1 MDNPTPPITTASQQ
15 QQQASIL
22 SLRYSQNI
30 LGALCTDPNGLCLGY
45 RGDISPSLSGVFCA
59 IAKLASQL
67 DGGNDGNSNG
77 SDGGV
82 PTVIIQTENSAML
95 IKEYHGGRTVV
106 FRVPVENDG
115 GNIHEGY
122 NLTTLNQG

>member
-1 MDNPTPPITTASQQ
+1 MDNAAPPITAASQQ
-15 QQQASIL
+15 QQQAPIL

-30 LGALCTDPNGLCLGY
+30 LGALCTDPNGLCLGF

-67 DGGNDGNSNG
+67 DDGKDANSNG
-77 SDGGV
+77 SDGEV
-82 PTVIIQTENSAML
+82 PTVTIQTENSAML

-106 FRVPVENDG
+106 FRVPVENEG
-115 GNIHEGY
+115 GNSHGVD
-122 NLTTLNQG
+122 NLTTLNQH

>member
-1 MDNPTPPITTASQQ
+1 M
-15 QQQASIL
+15 
-22 SLRYSQNI
+22 
-30 LGALCTDPNGLCLGY
+30 
-45 RGDISPSLSGVFCA
+45 FCA

-67 DGGNDGNSNG
+67 DGGSEGNSNG
-77 SDGGV
+77 SDGDV
-82 PTVIIQTENSAML
+82 PSVTIQTENSAMI

-106 FRVPVENDG
+106 FRVPVDNDG

>member
-1 MDNPTPPITTASQQ
+1 MDNTTPTITTASQQ
-15 QQQASIL
+15 QHQAPIL

-30 LGALCTDPNGLCLGY
+30 LGALCTDPNGLCLGH
-45 RGDISPSLSGVFCA
+45 RGDILPSLSGVFCA

-67 DGGNDGNSNG
+67 DGGSEGNSNG
-77 SDGGV
+77 SDGDV
-82 PTVIIQTENSAML
+82 PSVTIQTENSAML

-106 FRVPVENDG
+106 FRVPVDNDG